1 MLLLP
6 WPEVEEQQT
15 GKGTAHGDT
24 GRCLMRGGLEKR
36 SGQHPG
42 ICAAGGT
49 SDAAMAHNRF
59 GGVAPGVLEVQL
71 VGWHREPSWV
81 SLCCVVAAS
90 RLKSGDSPLGHA
102 QRVLLGNIEIC
113 DIL

>member
-1 MLLLP
+1 MGTLGDVSRGVAWKRGVGSTLP
-6 WPEVEEQQT
+6 W
-15 GKGTAHGDT
+15 
-24 GRCLMRGGLEKR
+24 
-36 SGQHPG
+36 HPG

-49 SDAAMAHNRF
+49 SDAAMAQNRF

-71 VGWHREPSWV
+71 VGWHQEPSRV
-81 SLCCVVAAS
+81 SLCCVVTSS

>member
-1 MLLLP
+1 MGTLGDVSWGVAWKRGAGSTLP
-6 WPEVEEQQT
+6 W
-15 GKGTAHGDT
+15 
-24 GRCLMRGGLEKR
+24 
-36 SGQHPG
+36 HPG

-71 VGWHREPSWV
+71 VGWHREPSRV